1 MATTEHFERTFDEE
15 SGRTIQTTECPECDG
30 RLITDGG
37 ETRCTDCGLVVE
49 GCRVDRRG
57 PRTFADDD
65 TNRERTGA
73 PITEARHDRGLS
85 TEIGYKFDGNG
96 NALSGQKRRQLT
108 RLRREHTRAK
118 WRSKA
123 ERNLSHGCGE
133 IARMVGALDLERAHR
148 EQASAL
154 FRSAQDEGL
163 LPGRSIEAF
172 ATASVYAVC
181 RCTGATRTRGE
192 VASVAQVG
200 RERVITA
207 YDVLNEQL
215 NLPTPPQRPREYI
228 PALASAMD
236 VPSETEGDARSL
248 AERAWDAGESIG
260 VHPSGF
266 AAACLEVACRDD
278 DVEIM
283 QIALAEAADVTPV
296 TVRAHR
302 DRIEEARSG
311 WC

>member
-1 MATTEHFERTFDEE
+1 MATTTQYERTFDEE

-30 RLITDGG
+30 RLLTEGG
-37 ETRCTDCGLVVE
+37 ETACTDCGLVVE

-57 PRTFADDD
+57 PRTFAGDD
-65 TNRERTGA
+65 TDRERTGA

-85 TEIGYKFDGNG
+85 TEIGYTFDGNG
-96 NALSGQKRRQLT
+96 NVLSGQKRRQLA

-123 ERNLSHGCGE
+123 ERNLAHGCAE
-133 IARMVGALDLERAHR
+133 IARMVGALDLDRDHR

-172 ATASVYAVC
+172 ATASVYAIC
-181 RCTGATRTRGE
+181 RCTTATRTRGE
-192 VASVAQVG
+192 VVSVAQVG
-200 RERVITA
+200 RDRVITA

-215 NLPTPPQRPREYI
+215 GLPTPPQRPREYI
-228 PALASAMD
+228 PALASTMEA
-236 VPSETEGDARSL
+236 PPETEGAARSL
-248 AERAWDAGESIG
+248 AERAWDAGESVG
-260 VHPSGF
+260 VHPAGF

-278 DVEIM
+278 GVEIT
-283 QIALAEAADVTPV
+283 QLALAEAADVTPV

-302 DRIEEARSG
+302 DRIETARSG

>member
-15 SGRTIQTTECPECDG
+15 SGRTIQATECPECDG
-30 RLITDGG
+30 RLITDSG
-37 ETRCTDCGLVVE
+37 ETRCSDCRLVIE

-57 PRTFADDD
+57 PRTFADDN
-65 TNRERTGA
+65 TEQERTGP

-96 NALSGQKRRQLT
+96 NTLSGQKQRQLA

-118 WRSKA
+118 WGSKA
-123 ERNLSHGCGE
+123 ERNLAHGCTE
-133 IARMVGALDLERAHR
+133 IARMVGALDLDRDHR

-154 FRSAQDEGL
+154 FRSAQDDGL

-172 ATASVYAVC
+172 ATAAIYAVC
-181 RCTGATRTRGE
+181 RCTTATRTRGE
-192 VASVAQVG
+192 VVSVAQVDRG
-200 RERVITA
+200 RVISA

-215 NLPTPPQRPREYI
+215 NLPTPPQRPRAYI

-236 VPSETEGDARSL
+236 VPSETEGVARSL
-248 AERAWDAGESIG
+248 AERAGDAGESIG
-260 VHPSGF
+260 VHPAGF
-266 AAACLEVACRDD
+266 AAGCLEVACRDD
-278 DVEIM
+278 GVAIT
-283 QIALAEAADVTPV
+283 QLALAEAADVTPV

-302 DRIEEARSG
+302 DRIEAARSG
-311 WC
+311 WR